1 MEKQVY
7 INGLDKEHTFELI
20 DGNKIIWKGD
30 FKNYKCKINHDQKCL
45 FVNPVGGPHIKIG
58 TPMMYMSY
66 KFVGL
71 VVSEIVID
79 SKLEVIIKCN
89 KYNNSDLGENFHLQ
103 DRDII
108 GGII

>member
-1 MEKQVY
+1 VK
-7 INGLDKEHTFELI
+7 LI
-20 DGNKIIWKGD
+20 
-30 FKNYKCKINHDQKCL
+30 
-45 FVNPVGGPHIKIG
+45 
-58 TPMMYMSY
+58 
-66 KFVGL
+66 
-71 VVSEIVID
+71 ID